1 MEQAKISDTINPDEQ
16 SVMGWGNRGWVEIV
30 ELILERC
37 LNGALKTHIMYECN
51 LNSRQLTQYI
61 KFLADRKLIESMQDT
76 PNSKRPTYNT
86 TELGKRYINAYKQ
99 LSGIFSQSMF

>member
-1 MEQAKISDTINPDEQ
+1 MAQSKLSGIIDPVEH

-51 LNSRQLTQYI
+51 LNSRQLVQYI
-61 KFLADRKLIESMQDT
+61 KFLTDRKLIESIQDN

-99 LSGIFSQSMF
+99 LSGIFS